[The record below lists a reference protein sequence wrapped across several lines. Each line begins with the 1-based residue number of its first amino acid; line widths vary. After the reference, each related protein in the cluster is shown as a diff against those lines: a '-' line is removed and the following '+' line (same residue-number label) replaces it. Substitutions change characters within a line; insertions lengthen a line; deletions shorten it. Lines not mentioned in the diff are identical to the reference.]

1 MKIELPTSGTTRP
14 SEEPVGRVNVL
25 NVGQRKRNKMKYF
38 IRIFLVLLILSSTL
52 LVNADEKSSIVGSW
66 EEESESHNWK
76 FELIFD
82 ANGSFHCK
90 STLKL
95 HEALTVR
102 IGKTKVRN
110 NEFEG
115 TYEATDKAI
124 VLNFKPSDTSYDADD
139 IAENYLGAI
148 RKRDRD
154 GIFTGSL
161 KYKLDKNRLSLSLPS
176 GVTSSILVKKR
187 NKRPVL
193 DVKQK

>member
-1 MKIELPTSGTTRP
+1 
-14 SEEPVGRVNVL
+14 
-25 NVGQRKRNKMKYF
+25 MKYF

-52 LVNADEKSSIVGSW
+52 HVNADEKSSIVGTW

-76 FELIFD
+76 FELIFE

-90 STLKL
+90 SILKL
-95 HEALTVR
+95 HEAQTVR

-124 VLNFKPSDTSYDADD
+124 VLNFKPSDTSYDANN

-148 RKRDRD
+148 RKRDSD
-154 GIFTGSL
+154 GIYTGSL

-176 GVTSSILVKKR
+176 GVTSSILVKKP

-193 DVKQK
+193 DMRQK